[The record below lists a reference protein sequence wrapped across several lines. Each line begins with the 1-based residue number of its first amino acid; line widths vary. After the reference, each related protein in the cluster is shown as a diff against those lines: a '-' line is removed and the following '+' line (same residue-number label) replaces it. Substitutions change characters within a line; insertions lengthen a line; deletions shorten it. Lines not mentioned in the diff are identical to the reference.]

1 MRAVSLCRLQREKP
15 ELRHSATPLQFP
27 SGLANTQESDL
38 KLSFHGAD
46 RSVTGSCHL
55 VECAGKRI
63 LIDCGLRQG
72 SRELDEENAGPFGF
86 DAAAID
92 YVLLTHA
99 HLDHCGRL
107 PLLAKRGFRG
117 EIITTSASRELARL
131 IMLDSA
137 HQQEEDVRHRS
148 RRVGQDGV
156 SNDTKQPLYS
166 TLDAQNCLNYFGR
179 TATYDQA
186 FEVVAGVRATF
197 IDAGHILGSASIFL
211 ELAEPSHATS
221 LLFSGDLGSTTRVL
235 LRGPAKPPHAEN
247 VVMETTYGDRLHK
260 QLGPSIDEFYGAITE
275 TFKRGGNVIIPTF
288 ALERAQELLY
298 YLSEGMAQGRLTKS
312 TQVYLDSPM
321 AISATEIFRRHPE
334 CFEPATAKLF
344 QEGHDPFA
352 LPGLHFARETAE
364 SVAIN
369 GVHGGAII
377 MAGSGMCTG
386 GRVRHH
392 LQHNLG
398 LEDSSIV
405 FVGYAAIGTL
415 ARQIIDG
422 ATKVNIFGEDVPV
435 RARIYTINGFS
446 AHADQAELLAWQKL
460 TDAKRTFLVHGEE
473 DAMGQFAAHLVDTR
487 VEMPG
492 PNQAFEL

>member
-1 MRAVSLCRLQREKP
+1 V
-15 ELRHSATPLQFP
+15 QFLF
-27 SGLANTQESDL
+27 GLANAQECDL

-46 RSVTGSCHL
+46 REVTGSCHL

-63 LIDCGLRQG
+63 LIDCGLHQG
-72 SRELDEENAGPFGF
+72 SRELDEENTGPFGF
-86 DAAAID
+86 DAAGID

-117 EIITTSASRELARL
+117 EVITTSASRELARL

-137 HQQEEDVRHRS
+137 HQQEEDARARARGAGDDSASQH
-148 RRVGQDGV
+148 
-156 SNDTKQPLYS
+156 NIQPLYS
-166 TLDAQNCLNYFGR
+166 TLDALKCLDYFGR
-179 TATYDQA
+179 TATYTQVI
-186 FEVVAGVRATF
+186 EVAAGVHANF

-211 ELAEPSHATS
+211 ELEEQSHSTNV
-221 LLFSGDLGSTTRVL
+221 LFSGDLGSAGRVL
-235 LRGPAKPPHAEN
+235 LRSPAMPPHAEN
-247 VVMETTYGDRLHK
+247 VVIETTYGDRLHK
-260 QLGPSIDEFYGAITE
+260 PLGPSIDEFYEAITE

-298 YLSEGMAQGRLTKS
+298 YLSEGVAKGRLAKS

-321 AISATEIFRRHPE
+321 AISATEIFRHHPE
-334 CFEPATAKLF
+334 CFDPAAAKLF

-352 LPGLHFARETAE
+352 LPGLHLTRETTE
-364 SVAIN
+364 SLAIN
-369 GVHGGAII
+369 SILGGAII

-392 LQHNLG
+392 LKHNLG
-398 LEDSSIV
+398 RENSSIV
-405 FVGYAAIGTL
+405 FVGYAAVGTL

-422 ATKVNIFGEDVPV
+422 AKKVNILGEDIPV

-446 AHADQAELLAWQKL
+446 AHADESELLAWQKQ
-460 TDAKRTFLVHGEE
+460 TGAKRTFLVHGEE
-473 DAMGQFAAHLVDTR
+473 DVMRQFASHLDDTR
-487 VEMPG
+487 VEMPE
-492 PNQAFEL
+492 PNQVFEL